1 LEEKMAKNDLLRSI
15 RDALN
20 IDDATMIQ
28 IFSHAGR
35 TVGQS
40 TITALLK
47 TEDQDDYIPCS
58 DPVLGFF
65 LDGLNIHNRDR
76 QEGKPVSAVK
86 PVATLTNNAI
96 LKKLRIAL
104 DLKEDDLVE
113 MLKLAGLMVSKHELT
128 ALFRKQGHKHYKECS
143 DKFLRDFLKGLALRQ
158 RSGRT

>member
-1 LEEKMAKNDLLRSI
+1 MARNDLLRSI

-35 TVGQS
+35 NVGQS
-40 TITALLK
+40 TVVAL
-47 TEDQDDYIPCS
+47 TNSEDQDAYIPCS

-65 LDGLNIHNRDR
+65 LDGLIIHRRGR
-76 QEGKPVSAVK
+76 QEGAPLSAEK

-96 LKKLRIAL
+96 LKKLRVAL
-104 DLKEDDLVE
+104 DLKENDLVGI
-113 MLKLAGLMVSKHELT
+113 LKTAGIVVSPHELT

-143 DKFLRDFLKGLALRQ
+143 GQTLLGFLKGLAMSRE
-158 RSGRT
+158 G